1 MTIAVYSRCFS
12 PNGTMSMCI
21 NIISVVDNA
30 EQIVV
35 GNGRQSVIVKVTS
48 LIGKD
53 QCEGV
58 YVSCLFL
65 L

>member
-1 MTIAVYSRCFS
+1 MW
-12 PNGTMSMCI
+12 I
-21 NIISVVDNA
+21 NIILVVDNA

-53 QCEGV
+53 QREGV
-58 YVSCLFL
+58 YVSSLFL